1 MRLPISVV
9 VPHLLSRDSFFQ
21 RYCLPSIWMNSPAEV
36 LVVSDDSH
44 VQVKRNMGAVKATQE
59 FLFFCDDD
67 VILADGCLAAMYK
80 EIGDHDFAY
89 CDYLAANHPTPKFLK
104 HTARPFDVDALRRQN
119 YISTMSLVRR
129 SKFPGFD
136 ESIQRL
142 QDWDMFLTMT
152 ERGSTGVYVKDAEF
166 IAFWLDRGITSKGN
180 WENSN
185 QIVKRKH
192 GIGT

>member
-9 VPHLLSRDSFFQ
+9 VPHLTSRDDFFI
-21 RYCLPSIWMNSPAEV
+21 RYCLPSIWANSPAEV
-36 LVVSDDSH
+36 IVLDDDRH
-44 VQVKRNMGAVKATQE
+44 VQVKRNAGAAKATQE

-67 VILADGCLAAMYK
+67 VILADGCLGALYQN
-80 EIGDHDFAY
+80 IGDHDFAY
-89 CDYLAANHPTPKFLK
+89 CDYRAANHPTPGFTR
-104 HTARPFDVDALRRQN
+104 HTAKPFNVKTLQAQN

-136 ESIQRL
+136 EKIQRL

-152 ERGSTGVYVKDAEF
+152 ENGSTGVYVKEAEF
-166 IAFWLDRGITSKGN
+166 IAFWLDRGITSRGN
-180 WENSN
+180 WEDSN

-192 GIGT
+192 GI